1 MEAILEISSKNLRT
15 SSFVRMGTKQ
25 AWAAYVRRRF
35 YGEKLLHRC
44 MDEWDLT
51 EGEARG
57 LIYTQ
62 VSQRTI
68 DKIKHHKRGGWRVA
82 LEIEALIQGEALANH
97 IERERDDA
105 ARQYAEMDR
114 HHREMVESLRALGGL
129 AYSGRG

>member
-51 EGEARG
+51 EGLARG
-57 LIYTQ
+57 VVYATGGL
-62 VSQRTI
+62 
-68 DKIKHHKRGGWRVA
+68 RGLNICIRKDGWPLLLFIGTAMLRHT
-82 LEIEALIQGEALANH
+82 LQTHIEK
-97 IERERDDA
+97 ERERE
-105 ARQYAEMDR
+105 RTTWQRLDR
-114 HHREMVESLRALGGL
+114 GLRDMGDNLRAMRSVD
-129 AYSGRG
+129 ADRRD